1 MSAVKQSSSTD
12 PAAVAQE
19 KEFTFLRDQSARL
32 EELQGQLS
40 TDLVA
45 KTSKNK
51 ELASSLMAIEL
62 ERNEL

>member
-1 MSAVKQSSSTD
+1 MSAVKQSSSAD
-12 PAAVAQE
+12 PAVQAQE

-32 EELQGQLS
+32 EELQSQLS
-40 TDLVA
+40 TDLLA

-51 ELASSLMAIEL
+51 ELASSLIAVEL